1 MLKSKELFISLQK
14 TAQELRKTGIAKGDP
29 DFNLEYI
36 GGKYANK
43 QK

>member
-1 MLKSKELFISLQK
+1 MLKSEELFISLQK
-14 TAQELRKTGIAKGDP
+14 TAQELRKPVLRKEIQTSM
-29 DFNLEYI
+29 LEYI